1 MYNKIILKNEWEP
14 FVVKFDGREYN
25 VPKGSFEA
33 EKTLWIFIKWQAQK
47 WWINVLLVERPTE
60 PTLESVREDSLDVKD
75 TPIKSEEVKITTDK
89 KSEVIKKK

>member
-1 MYNKIILKNEWEP
+1 
-14 FVVKFDGREYN
+14 
-25 VPKGSFEA
+25 
-33 EKTLWIFIKWQAQK
+33 
-47 WWINVLLVERPTE
+47 VLLVERPTE